1 LGWCRAGSLI
11 MRITDRHYD
20 SLLIEQMGR
29 VARVT
34 LNRPESRN
42 AISPLMRSELI
53 DIVEACSQ
61 DPGVNVVIIAGAG
74 KSFCAGYDVADSA
87 TDAGHDGAAA
97 QVSVPRRA
105 VETINLARGW
115 SRIWNA
121 PLPVIA
127 QIHGH
132 CLAGGTDLALHCDLV
147 ITAEDA
153 TIGFPALRMGGT
165 PPTSMWLYHL
175 GPQWAKRLLFTGDTF
190 TGRLAREIGF
200 ALEAVPGHELE
211 ARVMALAQRIAAMG
225 RDIVAINKHVLNV
238 GLDLMGRA
246 TLQAIAAPMDAVA
259 NQAPE
264 MAAFQARVRQIG
276 LAAAFR
282 ERDAPFAAGVP
293 LDTPPKD
300 A

>member
-1 LGWCRAGSLI
+1 MGVANRS
-11 MRITDRHYD
+11 YD
-20 SLLIEQMGR
+20 SLLIEQIGR

-34 LNRPESRN
+34 LNRPECRN
-42 AISPLMRSELI
+42 AISPILRSELI
-53 DIVEACSQ
+53 DIVEACAQ
-61 DPGVNVVIIAGAG
+61 DSSVNVVIIRGAG
-74 KSFCAGYDVADSA
+74 KAFCAGYDVASSA
-87 TDAGHDGAAA
+87 DDTGHDGTAA

-105 VETINLARGW
+105 VETISMARGW

-147 ITAEDA
+147 VTAEDA

-165 PPTSMWLYHL
+165 PPTSMWLYNL

-190 TGRLAREIGF
+190 TGRLAQEIGF

-211 ARVMALAQRIAAMG
+211 ARVMALANRIAATG
-225 RDIVAINKHVLNV
+225 RDIVAINKHVLNM

-282 ERDAPFAAGVP
+282 ERDAPFAEGVP
-293 LDTPPKD
+293 IDIPRKD
-300 A
+300 V